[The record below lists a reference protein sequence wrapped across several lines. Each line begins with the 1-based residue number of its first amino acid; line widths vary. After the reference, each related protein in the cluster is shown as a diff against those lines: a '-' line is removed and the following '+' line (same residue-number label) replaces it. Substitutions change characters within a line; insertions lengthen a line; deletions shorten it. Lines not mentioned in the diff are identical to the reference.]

1 MVNAVS
7 SKKHPGFERH
17 KEGRLSRRITSDVV
31 KAVESKKE
39 SFLQYPISN
48 EDRSIGARV
57 SGEITLKNL
66 CEELK
71 ENPTSINLTG
81 AAGQSFGAFLID
93 GINLKL
99 TGSANDYVAKGMGG
113 GSVTIIPQGKKMQY
127 AYHAAGNAIMYGAT
141 GGQLYISGTVGQRFG
156 VRNSGAIA
164 VVEGCSAHGAEYM
177 TGGTIVILGK
187 IGFNFGAGMTGGK
200 AIVLNTLENFD
211 QYISKTSPAH
221 RKPTELDLLDLQL
234 LIEQHLEKTGSEV
247 AVDLLNRRNEWS
259 KIFTIF
265 GGLNEEDV
273 LEGVVQEQAIKAL
286 D

>member
-1 MVNAVS
+1 
-7 SKKHPGFERH
+7 
-17 KEGRLSRRITSDVV
+17 
-31 KAVESKKE
+31 
-39 SFLQYPISN
+39 
-48 EDRSIGARV
+48 
-57 SGEITLKNL
+57 
-66 CEELK
+66 
-71 ENPTSINLTG
+71 
-81 AAGQSFGAFLID
+81 
-93 GINLKL
+93 
-99 TGSANDYVAKGMGG
+99 
-113 GSVTIIPQGKKMQY
+113 
-127 AYHAAGNAIMYGAT
+127 
-141 GGQLYISGTVGQRFG
+141 
-156 VRNSGAIA
+156 
-164 VVEGCSAHGAEYM
+164 M